1 MLLITAT
8 YCFVELIVENRRKC
22 PTLHAVILFGSMPGN
37 ISSSHGRGTFGP
49 YRQMVNVNYSSQ
61 ISSVLLTRFR
71 ERHYYWTSKCHMD
84 MTRYGMWL
92 DLPLRDK
99 RK

>member
-1 MLLITAT
+1 LKIEESVPRFT
-8 YCFVELIVENRRKC
+8 
-22 PTLHAVILFGSMPGN
+22 AVILFGSMPVS

-49 YRQMVNVNYSSQ
+49 YRQMVNVNNSSQ
-61 ISSVLLTRFR
+61 INSVLLIRFR
-71 ERHYYWTSKCHMD
+71 ERHYYWTSKFHMD

-99 RK
+99 KK